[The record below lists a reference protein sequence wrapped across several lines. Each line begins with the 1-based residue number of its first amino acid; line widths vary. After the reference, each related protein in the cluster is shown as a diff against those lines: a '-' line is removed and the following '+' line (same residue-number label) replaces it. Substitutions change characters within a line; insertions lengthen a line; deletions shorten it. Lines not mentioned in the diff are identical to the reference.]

1 MLSYLITLVVL
12 YYLCM
17 LIDDT
22 NLMYKQTISVYD
34 LPRNDNYFIP
44 TVDLR
49 KPEKMRDISYDKQ
62 KPINRLID

>member
-1 MLSYLITLVVL
+1 MLPYLITLVVL

-17 LIDDT
+17 LIDNT
-22 NLMYKQTISVYD
+22 NLMYKQTISVYV

-49 KPEKMRDISYDKQ
+49 KTEKMRDISYDKQ